1 MAETIVDTARLGTA
15 AASSGAAGARASRSG
30 LAIGYVLVSLS
41 VSTASMLTHGE
52 LGSRLYEAVP
62 AGCVVAILV
71 GVRRFRPTRRAP
83 WLLMAG
89 GQALWLAGDL
99 YWDLYPSLTG
109 QELPAPS
116 PADVLYGLGYPLMI
130 ASVALFVRS
139 RREGLRREGWIDAA
153 IVTVV
158 FGILIW
164 ELALEAQIA
173 AGVTMAGAVDVAYP
187 VMDVLLVGILARLL
201 FAPGRRT
208 VAFTLVAL
216 GLGTVL
222 LADISYAHSVATG
235 WWALE
240 YPQWAAWLLG
250 YTLIGAAALHPSMV
264 RIEGHAGREAPLTR
278 RRAILLAV
286 VASLPLVEFVLGD
299 VAGADDGVADTGVAM
314 LLVVALLV
322 YRLTWLIASVE
333 RQSVELGILHR
344 ERGLVLDDVTRAVE
358 RERARMAAELHDGP
372 VQRLTALAMNAHVGA
387 RKMRAGDPDDALA
400 ALEEVA
406 DGLGDEVGDLRALM
420 SQLHPPVLAE
430 RGLLDALRDHAETFA
445 AEHRIRTVVE
455 GSLDHRLP
463 ADSEPGLYRIAQ
475 EALTNAGRHSRASR
489 IDVDV
494 ASLPDRVRVS
504 IRDDGVGF
512 DPSAPTTHNGGRH
525 FGLLAMRERAQ
536 ILHGTL
542 VIRSSPGQGTTVT
555 VEIPARVGS

>member
-1 MAETIVDTARLGTA
+1 MAETIVDTARLGAA
-15 AASSGAAGARASRSG
+15 AASSGATGARASRSG
-30 LAIGYVLVSLS
+30 HAIGYVLVSLAAS
-41 VSTASMLTHGE
+41 SASLLVDGDVSL
-52 LGSRLYEAVP
+52 RLSEAVA

-71 GVRRFRPTRRAP
+71 GVRRYRPSRRAP
-83 WLLMAG
+83 WLLMAT
-89 GQALWLAGDL
+89 GQALWLAGDV
-99 YWDLYPSLTG
+99 YWDWYPSLTG
-109 QELPAPS
+109 HELPTPS
-116 PADVLYGLGYPLMI
+116 PADGLYLLAYPMMI
-130 ASVALFVRS
+130 VSLALFVRT

-153 IVTVV
+153 IVAVV

-164 ELALEAQIA
+164 ELALQQQVAN
-173 AGVTMAGAVDVAYP
+173 GLTMAGAVDVAYP
-187 VMDVLLVGILARLL
+187 VMDVLLVGVLARLL

-208 VAFTLVAL
+208 TSFALVTI
-216 GLGTVL
+216 GLGAVL
-222 LADISYAHSVATG
+222 LADIGYAHAVATD
-235 WWALE
+235 WWSLE
-240 YPQWAAWLLG
+240 DAQSAGWLLG
-250 YTLIGAAALHPSMV
+250 YTLIGAAALHPSMA

-299 VAGADDGVADTGVAM
+299 VAGARDGVADTGVAM
-314 LLVVALLV
+314 LLVIALLV

-333 RQSVELGILHR
+333 RQSVELGVLHR

-387 RKMRAGDPDDALA
+387 RKMRAGDPDDALVS
-400 ALEEVA
+400 LEEVA
-406 DGLGDEVGDLRALM
+406 DHLGREVGDLRALM

-455 GSLDHRLP
+455 GALDARLP
-463 ADSEPGLYRIAQ
+463 ADSETGLYRIAQ

-489 IDVDV
+489 IDVEV

-542 VIRSSPGQGTTVT
+542 VIRSSPG
-555 VEIPARVGS
+555 

>member
-1 MAETIVDTARLGTA
+1 
-15 AASSGAAGARASRSG
+15 
-30 LAIGYVLVSLS
+30 
-41 VSTASMLTHGE
+41 
-52 LGSRLYEAVP
+52 
-62 AGCVVAILV
+62 
-71 GVRRFRPTRRAP
+71 
-83 WLLMAG
+83 
-89 GQALWLAGDL
+89 
-99 YWDLYPSLTG
+99 
-109 QELPAPS
+109 
-116 PADVLYGLGYPLMI
+116 
-130 ASVALFVRS
+130 
-139 RREGLRREGWIDAA
+139 
-153 IVTVV
+153 
-158 FGILIW
+158 
-164 ELALEAQIA
+164 
-173 AGVTMAGAVDVAYP
+173 
-187 VMDVLLVGILARLL
+187 
-201 FAPGRRT
+201 
-208 VAFTLVAL
+208 
-216 GLGTVL
+216 
-222 LADISYAHSVATG
+222 
-235 WWALE
+235 
-240 YPQWAAWLLG
+240 
-250 YTLIGAAALHPSMV
+250 MV

-299 VAGADDGVADTGVAM
+299 VAGAEDGVADTGVAM
-314 LLVVALLV
+314 LLVITLLV

-333 RQSVELGILHR
+333 RQSVELGVLHR

-406 DGLGDEVGDLRALM
+406 DHLGREVGDLRALM

-455 GSLDHRLP
+455 GALDARLP
-463 ADSEPGLYRIAQ
+463 ADSETGLYRIAQ

-489 IDVDV
+489 IDVEV

-542 VIRSSPGQGTTVT
+542 EIRSIPGQGTAVT
-555 VEIPARVGS
+555 VEIPTREAS